1 MQQRRRAARHIV
13 HCVGWRAPLMF
24 RMQRASLMVA
34 CSVAR
39 GTRHTQL
46 DRGAI
51 AYYAAWDTCSPRGV
65 GPQDALVRGVH
76 AALQMKYLVHLST
89 RLAEIVASAED
100 KIDAIRAGSDAAS
113 TSGGTERPTQGAGG
127 ELAAAL
133 LLVAPPRSIKTN

>member
-1 MQQRRRAARHIV
+1 M
-13 HCVGWRAPLMF
+13 GY
-24 RMQRASLMVA
+24 
-34 CSVAR
+34 AR
-39 GTRHTQL
+39 GK
-46 DRGAI
+46 
-51 AYYAAWDTCSPRGV
+51 
-65 GPQDALVRGVH
+65 PQDALVRGVH